1 MTERLGEP
9 LTVTDLAAEVRLS
22 PYHFLRMFRRA
33 VGETPHRRL
42 VRMRLA
48 QAQRLLES
56 GVTVAET
63 ARRCGFSSSSHFSAV
78 FVRETGVRPS
88 RWIFSP
94 AASSGPTGKRP

>member
-22 PYHFLRMFRRA
+22 PYHFLRTFRRA

-48 QAQRLLES
+48 EAKRLLES
-56 GVTVAET
+56 GATVADT

-78 FVRETGVRPS
+78 FLREIGMRPS
-88 RWIFSP
+88 QWVFSP
-94 AASSGPTGKRP
+94 AASYRPTGRRP